1 MHFFRCVNQSES
13 LLSANFVPLLACNS
27 RKLRRLRIIPRRVNT
42 GKYGMIMIISIS
54 LPIILACLRVAFS
67 RRSRLF
73 KERLDFF
80 TNYAADELFR
90 IIYCQQGRQTYNSMS
105 QFFFTSS
112 SQYRELIIR
121 LFPCMQYHI
130 FAKFMCT
137 IIPNKL
143 LMIYDIGVCFFC
155 WVFRRESIVDVS
167 FNGKVPACSCF
178 DKHVLRLRTRTGR

>member
-1 MHFFRCVNQSES
+1 
-13 LLSANFVPLLACNS
+13 
-27 RKLRRLRIIPRRVNT
+27 
-42 GKYGMIMIISIS
+42 MIISIS

-67 RRSRLF
+67 QRSRLF

-105 QFFFTSS
+105 HFFFTSS

-121 LFPCMQYHI
+121 LFTCMQYHI

-178 DKHVLRLRTRTGR
+178 DKHVLRFADQDWSIGSLYLLYLCSFMSNSSLTFLLFQIKVEGLGKGSLWNKGQI